1 MSTIRPSPHLRSQ
14 RYTLPPKLLSG
25 ELSMAELE
33 HAKRKA
39 VQ

>member
-1 MSTIRPSPHLRSQ
+1 MSTIRPSLQLRSQ
-14 RYTLPPKLLSG
+14 RYTLLPNLLSG

-33 HAKRKA
+33 HATRKA